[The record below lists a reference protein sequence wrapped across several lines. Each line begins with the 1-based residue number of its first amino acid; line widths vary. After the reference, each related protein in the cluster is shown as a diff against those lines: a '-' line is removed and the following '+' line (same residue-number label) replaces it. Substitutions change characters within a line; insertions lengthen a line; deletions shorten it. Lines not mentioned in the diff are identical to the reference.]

1 MADGV
6 TVNTKALA
14 DLVEKLEN
22 MPKNLETQ
30 MTRQLL
36 KEALKQTGARSRL
49 KSYVAGHFQKHS
61 GLFQKSIQAEKTS
74 KTRKDKHRI
83 VAYTTF
89 RNFKDDPPRK
99 KGKREAKEIQPRT
112 RAHWFNR
119 GTRPHAI
126 GSGSRLL
133 KSNDEKQLVMNN
145 YLIRIN
151 NNKIK
156 LSKAKTDKE
165 KEKYR
170 ERLERLTSKFA
181 QFKSAKYG
189 NQKGA
194 VVKGITAHH
203 FIESIQKDVDS
214 KAEAIVL
221 KLLQE
226 NVAEYLKKR

>member
-14 DLVEKLEN
+14 DLVEKLED

-36 KEALKQTGARSRL
+36 KEALKQTNARPRL

-74 KTRKDKHRI
+74 KTRNDKHRI

-89 RNFKDDPPRK
+89 KNFEDPPKK
-99 KGKREAKEIQPRT
+99 KGKRTEKEIQPRT

-181 QFKSAKYG
+181 QFKNAKYG

-194 VVKGITAHH
+194 VVKGIMAHH

>member
-6 TVNTKALA
+6 TVDTKALEELA
-14 DLVEKLEN
+14 NKIQNL
-22 MPKNLETQ
+22 PKNHETQ
-30 MTRQLL
+30 MTKQLL
-36 KEALKQTGARSRL
+36 KEALKRTGAKSKL

-61 GLFQKSIQAEKTS
+61 GLFQKSIQTEKTS
-74 KTRKDKHRI
+74 RTKRDKSRI
-83 VAYTTF
+83 IAYTTF
-89 RNFKDDPPRK
+89 KNFKDPPKK
-99 KGKREAKEIQPRT
+99 KGKRTEKEIQPRT

-126 GSGSRLL
+126 GYGSRLL
-133 KSNDEKQLVMNN
+133 KSNDEKQLVMNK
-145 YLIRIN
+145 YQIRIN
-151 NNKIK
+151 NYKIK
-156 LSKAKTDKE
+156 LSKAKTDNE

-170 ERLERLTSKFA
+170 ERLEQISSKFA
-181 QFKSAKYG
+181 QFKNAKFG
-189 NQKGA
+189 SQKGA

-203 FIESIQKDVDS
+203 FIESIQHDVDS